1 MLGARPVPPAGGPAG
16 AAAGWPGPV
25 GSALPAPGGAA
36 PWGPA
41 APAGPS
47 PLGGGG
53 LGFAESAG
61 SCVSEGGRAGAG
73 AGRGEGAGRADAA
86 LVSRRLG
93 QLLRQLLHPR
103 KGDGKAGD
111 WRDQLR
117 ELWAE
122 SEAELVQFLESL
134 ASLDGLHGLSG
145 AGQAAP
151 HPFHHLER
159 RAQVNRMMGGLEQ
172 FGSLEDIRLVLR
184 EFCLTSDVRIHSVFA
199 KLGELC
205 RSSGGGADGADG
217 DLAGLAAKIQAG
229 AGRRLS
235 RKRSCSELSRLFAD
249 AKARDG
255 SADNHQAT
263 PA

>member
-1 MLGARPVPPAGGPAG
+1 MRARQRQPAGGPA
-16 AAAGWPGPV
+16 AAGAGRPLPV
-25 GSALPAPGGAA
+25 SGGGPAPGGAA

-41 APAGPS
+41 AAAGASASS
-47 PLGGGG
+47 PRLG
-53 LGFAESAG
+53 AEG
-61 SCVSEGGRAGAG
+61 CCVSSQGRAGAG
-73 AGRGEGAGRADAA
+73 AGPGEGAGRADAA

-134 ASLDGLHGLSG
+134 ASLEGLHGVSG
-145 AGQAAP
+145 SGHAAP

-159 RAQVNRMMGGLEQ
+159 RAQVNRMMGGLER

-184 EFCLTSDVRIHSVFA
+184 EFCLTSDVKIHSVFA
-199 KLGELC
+199 MLGELC
-205 RSSGGGADGADG
+205 RSGGGGADG

-235 RKRSCSELSRLFAD
+235 RKRSCSELSRLFAE

-255 SADNHQAT
+255 PADNHQAT